1 VPDRPNADSQD
12 QQNQSAPLTLQ
23 LTGIAH
29 GGEALGRAEGKV
41 VFVPYSIPGETVR
54 AQVVEEKER
63 WARARLLEVLEPSPD
78 RVEPP
83 CPYFGPGL
91 CGGCQWQHIAYP
103 RQLALKQE
111 IVRDQLQRLGHI
123 DDPPVRATLAVGDP
137 WGYRNHVQFSLDREG
152 ATGFRVGGSHD
163 VIPVDRCLLLS
174 SVLDELH
181 GALDLALPELTRLSL
196 RTGLAGS
203 EQMVILET
211 RDGEA
216 PELEL
221 DLPLSVVLLRRRE
234 PPVILAGR
242 AYIEEE
248 VAGQRYRVSAGSFFQ
263 VNTAGAEALVETV
276 AAFLEPGPD
285 DRLLDAYSGV
295 GLFGLALAARV
306 AEVIGVEVSPS
317 AALDFA
323 WNSDALGLDN
333 VTLIE
338 GPVEEVLA
346 SWADAG
352 ESPLPQA
359 ADDDELFLESFGAQ
373 VDLAVID
380 PPRQGMGTEAVA
392 ALARMGPRRVA
403 YVSCDPA
410 TLARDAEAFAK
421 VGYRLADVQPV
432 DMFPQ
437 TYHVESVGLYVKEA

>member
-1 VPDRPNADSQD
+1 
-12 QQNQSAPLTLQ
+12 
-23 LTGIAH
+23 
-29 GGEALGRAEGKV
+29 V

-54 AQVVEEKER
+54 AEVVQEKER

-103 RQLALKQE
+103 RQLQLKEE
-111 IVRDQLQRLGHI
+111 IVRDQLQRLGHLP
-123 DDPPVRATLAVGDP
+123 DPPVRPALAVGEP
-137 WGYRNHVQFSLDREG
+137 WAYRNHAQFSLDQHG
-152 ATGFRVGGSHD
+152 APGFRVAASRE
-163 VIPVDRCLLLS
+163 VIPVDRCLLLDPA
-174 SVLDELH
+174 LDELH
-181 GALDLALPELTRLSL
+181 GSLELALPELTRLSL
-196 RTGLAGS
+196 RAGVGTG
-203 EQMVILET
+203 ERMVILET
-211 RDGEA
+211 RGSEA

-221 DLPLSVVLLRRRE
+221 DLPLSVVLLRRRK
-234 PPVILAGR
+234 PPIILAGR
-242 AYIEEE
+242 AYIEEQ
-248 VAGQRYRVSAGSFFQ
+248 VAGLSYRVSAGSFFQ
-263 VNTAGAEALVETV
+263 VNTPGAQTLVETV
-276 AAFLEPGPD
+276 ADLLQPTAG
-285 DRLLDAYSGV
+285 DRLLDCYCGV
-295 GLFGLALAARV
+295 GLFGLALAGRA

-338 GPVEEVLA
+338 GPVEEVLVG
-346 SWADAG
+346 WAEAG
-352 ESPLPQA
+352 ESTPLRPS
-359 ADDDELFLESFGAQ
+359 DDGEDYLASYGAP

-392 ALARMGPRRVA
+392 ALARIGPRRVA

-410 TLARDAEAFAK
+410 TLARDAQAFTEA
-421 VGYRLADVQPV
+421 GYRLADVRPV

-437 TYHVESVGLYVKEA
+437 TYHVESVGLYVRES

>member
-1 VPDRPNADSQD
+1 MTDTPNT
-12 QQNQSAPLTLQ
+12 NTPNHKNEIAPFTLR

-41 VFVPYSIPGETVR
+41 IFVPYCIPGETVC
-54 AQVVEEKER
+54 AQVVQEKER

-103 RQLALKQE
+103 RQLALKRE
-111 IVRDQLQRLGHI
+111 IVRDQLQRLGHV
-123 DDPPVRATLAVGDP
+123 DDPPVRPTLAVGDP
-137 WGYRNHVQFSLDREG
+137 WGYRNHVQFSLDQQG
-152 ATGFRVGGSHD
+152 ATGFRVAGSHE
-163 VIPVDRCLLLS
+163 VIPVDRCLLLDP
-174 SVLDELH
+174 VLDELH

-196 RTGLAGS
+196 RTGIATG
-203 EQMVILET
+203 EQMVVLET
-211 RDGEA
+211 REGEE

-221 DLPLSVVLLRRRE
+221 DLPLSVVLLRPHE

-248 VAGQRYRVSAGSFFQ
+248 VAGRRYRVSAGSFFQ
-263 VNTAGAEALVETV
+263 VNTPGAEALVELV

-295 GLFGLALAARV
+295 GLFGLALAGRV
-306 AEVIGVEVSPS
+306 AEVIGVEVAPS

-323 WNSDALGLDN
+323 WNSDALGLEN

-346 SWADAG
+346 SWAEAG
-352 ESPLPQA
+352 ERPLLQA
-359 ADDDELFLESFGAQ
+359 ADDDEAFLESFGER

-380 PPRQGMGTEAVA
+380 PPRQGMGSEAVA

-410 TLARDAEAFAK
+410 TLARDAQAFVQA
-421 VGYRLADVQPV
+421 GYRLAEVQPV

-437 TYHVESVGLYVKEA
+437 TYHVESVGLYVREA